1 MRQIRIGDVAIDA
14 VIERKGPWRRPQ
26 DFLPAH
32 DEATFHQHF
41 ALDGAGGFRR
51 GARHDV
57 ITCQTFVMRTPRHTI
72 LVDTRT

>member
-1 MRQIRIGDVAIDA
+1 MKQIRIGDVAIDA

-41 ALDGAGGFRR
+41 ALDGLRFSTRR
-51 GARHDV
+51 SA
-57 ITCQTFVMRTPRHTI
+57 
-72 LVDTRT
+72 